1 MKSRNH
7 QHALGRK
14 KLNKEKRKKDDDVLY
29 SQNVCGIF
37 RRGKNGYGCSYI
49 KLEHIVDLMIEN
61 DIKTYLIQEYHDEG
75 NGKAEIKGYTIF
87 WHNSKVRGKKRGV
100 AIILSPNYAK
110 AWKSAGGLEP
120 ITTAKGE
127 FEGRFTGLLL
137 QFSCI
142 NNTDTGK
149 IVKGKHLRILLASAY
164 HPWSEDDDS
173 CMTC

>member
-1 MKSRNH
+1 M
-7 QHALGRK
+7 GRRRSK
-14 KLNKEKRKKDDDVLY
+14 YIQFSGTIAKQEERKD
-29 SQNVCGIF
+29 
-37 RRGKNGYGCSYI
+37 
-49 KLEHIVDLMIEN
+49 
-61 DIKTYLIQEYHDEG
+61 
-75 NGKAEIKGYTIF
+75 KA
-87 WHNSKVRGKKRGV
+87 RGKKRGV